1 MNILLVSPLPPP
13 NGGIA
18 TWTEQYLDNS
28 KGINDIYIVDTA
40 LIGERASH
48 RGGRMKFVSEIK
60 RFCGIIRRYC
70 SLLHSKKIDIIHINS
85 SCSKSGIIRDALCVA
100 LAGKHPVVFHC
111 HCNVRD
117 QLRGKLALALGNY
130 VYKRAKCIFVLNR
143 DSFEFVQNMTK
154 NRVLMLPNSIN
165 EKYIVDSVETSARLK
180 NVIYV
185 GHVKKKKGIEEI
197 IKTASTEKD
206 IVFHLVGPVS
216 KEIEA
221 LPFTDNVVFYGKME
235 HDDAVDMMKKAD
247 AFVFPSY
254 TEGFSMVMLE
264 AMASGLPIIASNVGA
279 NAEMI
284 ESCGGV
290 IISPKSSAELTS
302 ALEDIRPKE
311 VREKMAEWN
320 LKKVKIAYGNKTV
333 FKRMQEVYREI
344 CI

>member
-1 MNILLVSPLPPP
+1 
-13 NGGIA
+13 
-18 TWTEQYLDNS
+18 
-28 KGINDIYIVDTA
+28 
-40 LIGERASH
+40 
-48 RGGRMKFVSEIK
+48 
-60 RFCGIIRRYC
+60 
-70 SLLHSKKIDIIHINS
+70 
-85 SCSKSGIIRDALCVA
+85 
-100 LAGKHPVVFHC
+100 
-111 HCNVRD
+111 
-117 QLRGKLALALGNY
+117 
-130 VYKRAKCIFVLNR
+130 
-143 DSFEFVQNMTK
+143 
-154 NRVLMLPNSIN
+154 
-165 EKYIVDSVETSARLK
+165 
-180 NVIYV
+180 
-185 GHVKKKKGIEEI
+185 
-197 IKTASTEKD
+197 
-206 IVFHLVGPVS
+206 
-216 KEIEA
+216 
-221 LPFTDNVVFYGKME
+221 ME